1 MSLDPQHIKN
11 IIEAALLAAGQPL
24 SIDKLQTLFDADHV
38 PAREEIR
45 AGLELLSAECA
56 QRSFELIEV
65 SSGFRL
71 QVKQDYAPWVARLW
85 EERPSR
91 YSRALMETLALIAYR
106 QPITRAEI
114 EDIRGVAV
122 SSQIMKTLQ
131 EREWVRIVGHRDVPG
146 KPAMYGTTRQFTDHF
161 NLKSL
166 DELPTLAELRDLD
179 SISLELG
186 QAELELT
193 DAEPETPTGKI
204 VADGQ
209 DEGKV
214 QAASENEN

>member
-1 MSLDPQHIKN
+1 MNPSLKN

-24 SIDKLQTLFDADHV
+24 NIERLQALFETDPPGRD
-38 PAREEIR
+38 EIR
-45 AGLELLSAECA
+45 AALEELRAECA
-56 QRSFELIEV
+56 QRSMELKEV

-71 QVKQDYAPWVARLW
+71 QVRQEFAPWVSRLW
-85 EERPSR
+85 EDRPTR

-114 EDIRGVAV
+114 EEIRGVSV

-131 EREWVRIVGHRDVPG
+131 EREWIRVVGYRDLPG

-166 DELPTLAELRDLD
+166 DELPTLAEIRDLD
-179 SISLELG
+179 AINVELDLG
-186 QAELELT
+186 GV
-193 DAEPETPTGKI
+193 DAEAEPD
-204 VADGQ
+204 AQ
-209 DEGKV
+209 
-214 QAASENEN
+214 NEELYKE